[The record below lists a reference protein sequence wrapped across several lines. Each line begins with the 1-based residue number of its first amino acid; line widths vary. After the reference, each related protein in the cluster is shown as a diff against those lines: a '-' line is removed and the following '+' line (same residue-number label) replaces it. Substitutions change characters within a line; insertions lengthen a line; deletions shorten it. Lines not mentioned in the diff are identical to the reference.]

1 MLRIGSE
8 EEMKQAFRP
17 IDQDEVQFPS
27 DMLFPLLVRDTL
39 TWIEPSGHR
48 AYIVYADPS
57 KNAAR
62 GIVFKRNHA
71 TSDAPPAMCDWC
83 HSVRGKG
90 NVGLLTTAV
99 SKTRRIGLS
108 LCRDLNCIEKLTD
121 LPGIN
126 DLRESVKTDE
136 KIRQILER
144 ISDFARRNLF

>member
-8 EEMKQAFRP
+8 EEMRSAFRP
-17 IDQDEVQFPS
+17 IDQDEVQLPS

-57 KNAAR
+57 KNSAR

-71 TSDAPPAMCDWC
+71 TADSPPAMCDWC

-90 NVGLLTTAV
+90 NVGLLTASV
-99 SKTRRIGLS
+99 SRSRRIGLS
-108 LCRDLNCIEKLTD
+108 LCRDLNCIEKLKET
-121 LPGIN
+121 PGVH
-126 DLRESVKTDE
+126 DLRESVQTDE
-136 KIRQILER
+136 KKRRILDR
-144 ISDFARRNLF
+144 ISHFARRNLF